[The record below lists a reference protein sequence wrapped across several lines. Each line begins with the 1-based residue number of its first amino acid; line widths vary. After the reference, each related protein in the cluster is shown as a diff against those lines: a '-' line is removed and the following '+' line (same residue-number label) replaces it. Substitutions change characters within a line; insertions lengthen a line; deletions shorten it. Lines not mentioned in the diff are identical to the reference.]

1 MYDLLVLGGGPGG
14 AAAARRAAQAG
25 KSVALFE
32 PRAIGGTCLNRGCIP
47 TKALLHGAGP
57 AAISRPWPQRRRGW
71 WIPCA
76 PAWSASSPPPR

>member
-14 AAAARRAAQAG
+14 AAPARRAAQAG

-47 TKALLHGAGP
+47 TKALLHASNIFSMMQHGDEFGVSTDF
-57 AAISRPWPQRRRGW
+57 ISFDFAKMQDYKK
-71 WIPCA
+71 
-76 PAWSASSPPPR
+76 